1 MSFLEQILLTHRL
14 WPGQI
19 VRLEADLYLM
29 LAAIAVARGKTV
41 PALVAETLYA
51 LACDD
56 RAQAETDYIWDTLTQ
71 REQQVTALACLGY
84 TNREIADRL
93 VISVNTVRSHIR
105 NILEKY
111 RVSSKA
117 ELRLTMSGWDFH
129 LWLESQA

>member
-14 WPGQI
+14 LPGQI

-29 LAAIAVARGKTV
+29 LAEIAIARNKTV
-41 PALVAETLYA
+41 PALVAEALYA
-51 LACDD
+51 LAYDD
-56 RAQAETDYIWDTLTQ
+56 HVQAETDYIWDTLTQ
-71 REQQVTALACLGY
+71 REQQVTALTCLGY
-84 TNREIADRL
+84 TNQEIADRL

-117 ELRLTMSGWDFH
+117 DLRLTMSGWDFH
-129 LWLESQA
+129 PWLEAQL